1 MINSLFET
9 VEFWFVTK
17 FRTLQI
23 LLSSIHNYAKPQEN
37 FLKVGK
43 NKATSITVTEKKT
56 IIRLKGFT
64 SCKVNKLRHPLR
76 YYSTLVKSGP
86 FV

>member
-43 NKATSITVTEKKT
+43 NKATSITVTEKKQLFVWKALQVVKLINYDILYV
-56 IIRLKGFT
+56 IIRL
-64 SCKVNKLRHPLR
+64 
-76 YYSTLVKSGP
+76 
-86 FV
+86 